1 MILEGLQFWQKKYPN
16 WEKNIFNVFDKYLN
30 KNKVFID
37 VGARTGATSM
47 YGSRKSK
54 HVYAVEDNV
63 LLIKDLSLNLSN
75 NCINKNYT
83 IIKKNIMI
91 NSIINDYNIDLK
103 DISLIKINIKGSEE
117 NMLNDLSK
125 LYYKHSIPLH
135 ISIYYNLWKN
145 KNLNRFI
152 FLTQELKEIIKNN
165 SSIDLLFA
173 DNKIQHYNRNLTEV
187 KNQSIFRNF
196 IKNIILKMC
205 IFLNIQKNK

>member
-1 MILEGLQFWQKKYPN
+1 
-16 WEKNIFNVFDKYLN
+16 
-30 KNKVFID
+30 
-37 VGARTGATSM
+37 
-47 YGSRKSK
+47 
-54 HVYAVEDNV
+54 
-63 LLIKDLSLNLSN
+63 
-75 NCINKNYT
+75 
-83 IIKKNIMI
+83 MI
-91 NSIINDYNIDLK
+91 NGIINDYNIDLK

-117 NMLNDLSK
+117 NMLNDLSE

-173 DNKIQHYNRNLTEV
+173 DNKIQHYHRNLTTV
-187 KNQSIFRNF
+187 KNQSIFINF
-196 IKNIILKMC
+196 IKNIIFKMC

>member
-1 MILEGLQFWQKKYPN
+1 
-16 WEKNIFNVFDKYLN
+16 
-30 KNKVFID
+30 
-37 VGARTGATSM
+37 
-47 YGSRKSK
+47 
-54 HVYAVEDNV
+54 
-63 LLIKDLSLNLSN
+63 
-75 NCINKNYT
+75 
-83 IIKKNIMI
+83 
-91 NSIINDYNIDLK
+91 
-103 DISLIKINIKGSEE
+103 
-117 NMLNDLSK
+117 MLNDLSK

-145 KNLNRFI
+145 KNLNRFT